1 MQPLHSLFEASTTLQ
16 GRPSLFNSSFPR
28 RIEAFLDRVP
38 DAFGVAEQPEY
49 AVPDGS
55 ASGECFAPPRPR
67 MLVAALAV
75 RPLRG
80 FFGLATLGP
89 LGWALVVGPGRSSPC
104 YSVVYALLRVSPAPR
119 PPSLPLRRPK
129 GSFIGSKQSPP
140 ACSLALG
147 AACGRRR
154 PWTLGHAGC
163 WRRRTGGGPA

>member
-16 GRPSLFNSSFPR
+16 GRPSLFGSSFPR

-89 LGWALVVGPGRSSPC
+89 LGWVLVVGAGAVVAVLLGRVRSSP
-104 YSVVYALLRVSPAPR
+104 
-119 PPSLPLRRPK
+119 
-129 GSFIGSKQSPP
+129 
-140 ACSLALG
+140 SLAG
-147 AACGRRR
+147 SAPTFITAS
-154 PWTLGHAGC
+154 PT
-163 WRRRTGGGPA
+163 